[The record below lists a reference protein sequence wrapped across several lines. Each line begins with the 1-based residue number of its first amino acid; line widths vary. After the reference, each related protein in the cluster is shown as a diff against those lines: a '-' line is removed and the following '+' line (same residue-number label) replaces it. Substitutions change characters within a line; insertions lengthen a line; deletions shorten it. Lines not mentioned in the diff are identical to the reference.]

1 MAVICTGEGRVL
13 TVNMTG
19 EVDHHHA
26 RTIMTEREQAV
37 GAALPRQLILDLSGV
52 TFMDSSGI
60 AVLLRAYRRASE
72 IGAAVRVTGV
82 PEQAWKVLKTA
93 GLERLMTFESET
105 GGENPRHGRDT
116 YETKTGK

>member
-1 MAVICTGEGRVL
+1 
-13 TVNMTG
+13 
-19 EVDHHHA
+19 
-26 RTIMTEREQAV
+26 
-37 GAALPRQLILDLSGV
+37 
-52 TFMDSSGI
+52 MDSSGI

-105 GGENPRHGRDT
+105 GGKNPRPGRDT

>member
-1 MAVICTGEGRVL
+1 M
-13 TVNMTG
+13 
-19 EVDHHHA
+19 
-26 RTIMTEREQAV
+26 
-37 GAALPRQLILDLSGV
+37 
-52 TFMDSSGI
+52 
-60 AVLLRAYRRASE
+60 
-72 IGAAVRVTGV
+72 TGV

>member
-13 TVNMTG
+13 TVNVTG

-26 RTIMTEREQAV
+26 RTIMTEMEQAV

-72 IGAAVRVTGV
+72 IGAAVRVRKVITTSFTGFCLICI
-82 PEQAWKVLKTA
+82 PPGA
-93 GLERLMTFESET
+93 GIFPARL
-105 GGENPRHGRDT
+105 
-116 YETKTGK
+116 

>member
-26 RTIMTEREQAV
+26 RTIRTEMEQAV

-52 TFMDSSGI
+52 TFMDGSGI
-60 AVLLRAYRRASE
+60 AVLLRAYRRAAE

>member
-26 RTIMTEREQAV
+26 RTIMTEMEQAV
-37 GAALPRQLILDLSGV
+37 GAALPRQLILDL
-52 TFMDSSGI
+52 SGI

>member
-13 TVNMTG
+13 TVNVTG

-26 RTIMTEREQAV
+26 RTIMTEMEQAV

-72 IGAAVRVTGV
+72 IGAAVRVTVV

-105 GGENPRHGRDT
+105 GGKNPRPGRDT